1 MGDTDQTGQI
11 IHTRVSVA
19 ERKSLALN
27 SLRQMITFAKH
38 LLAKMT
44 KTNMTT
50 LTFHRDELARL
61 IELCDKFDTNTIT
74 VKHEDGSGIGYLL
87 HAIIKTQVNGVNGSL
102 TVAVTDESDW

>member
-38 LLAKMT
+38 LIAKMT

-74 VKHEDGSGIGYLL
+74 VKHEDGSGIGYFL
-87 HAIIKTQVNGVNGSL
+87 HGVVETEVNGVTGTFS
-102 TVAVTDESDW
+102 VPITDESKW